1 MYVSY
6 LRYPEL
12 IFKGRPVLLNHK
24 KSFGLG
30 MTRIWLVG
38 AQVRAAS
45 NGELEGFK
53 KDGMKVTGGPEKRT
67 CRTCLDTKWMKVT

>member
-1 MYVSY
+1 
-6 LRYPEL
+6 
-12 IFKGRPVLLNHK
+12 
-24 KSFGLG
+24 

-53 KDGMKVTGGPEKRT
+53 KDGMKVTGGPEKKHAEHVQI
-67 CRTCLDTKWMKVT
+67 LSSVPSG